1 MKISWQIGN
10 LNSKSHLS
18 RAPWSS
24 RTSRVSWKTN
34 RFSIGKGPCKVTFE
48 FILTQNETMLEL
60 HDYNMLLTTYLEH
73 RFLLYLTMMQWPQIC
88 TIFRA
93 ALPMTIVNL
102 CFVSWGQSAARHQ
115 FVFQVVILYMVAG
128 SIHTIQVIFH
138 TSRVQVTVPSI
149 NSQTTQIPLDL
160 TEHFFKKMIW
170 TRRDF

>member
-1 MKISWQIGN
+1 
-10 LNSKSHLS
+10 
-18 RAPWSS
+18 
-24 RTSRVSWKTN
+24 
-34 RFSIGKGPCKVTFE
+34 
-48 FILTQNETMLEL
+48 
-60 HDYNMLLTTYLEH
+60 MLLTTYLEH
-73 RFLLYLTMMQWPQIC
+73 RFLLYLTMMQWPQVC

-149 NSQTTQIPLDL
+149 NFQTTQILLDL
-160 TEHFFKKMIW
+160 MENFFKKRFGLGESFNSVYLSVSWAPVLWPVEKCIGTKRSFYIRKKYILYNFPRIGFAHQLGRHDVM
-170 TRRDF
+170 